1 MSSKAMSLK
10 ANELQNM
17 WEKYRQRFTYAGGI
31 GDTDIMKALR
41 KLLL

>member
-17 WEKYRQRFTYAGGI
+17 WVKYRQRFTYAGGI
-31 GDTDIMKALR
+31 GYTDIMKALR